1 MGRYCACNRSYL
13 YAGACSCGIGYTFQI
28 LGQKYVEPTKA
39 SLILCLESVI
49 SVIAGWLLLPD
60 QELSVR
66 ELVGCAIMF
75 SAIILAQFAEKK
87 QENVKEK
94 TTE

>member
-1 MGRYCACNRSYL
+1 M
-13 YAGACSCGIGYTFQI
+13 
-28 LGQKYVEPTKA
+28 
-39 SLILCLESVI
+39 
-49 SVIAGWLLLPD
+49 IAGWLLLPD

>member
-1 MGRYCACNRSYL
+1 MCRHTATPRKFCLSATEEASARVTESLDLDPVLPVTCCVSP
-13 YAGACSCGIGYTFQI
+13 GIH
-28 LGQKYVEPTKA
+28 
-39 SLILCLESVI
+39 
-49 SVIAGWLLLPD
+49 